1 MRKFP
6 WIVAALTSACCVL
19 LLAGALFPIASD
31 LLAGLRD
38 ASISPASAKVIR
50 IENGDRGNNLE
61 SSGLPGP
68 PPTVALDSQ
77 NVRGVLGSAVRSAT
91 DEDMGRVVDVI
102 VDRSGDPRAA
112 VIDFGG
118 FLGVGSRKIAID
130 WSAMRFSGLDQVTL
144 DLTRDQVKAA
154 PAYEPGKKTII
165 VLGASPE
172 FARSRVTARTS
183 EP

>member
-6 WIVAALTSACCVL
+6 CIVAALTSACCVL

-38 ASISPASAKVIR
+38 ASVSPASAKVIR
-50 IENGDRGNNLE
+50 VENGDRGDNLE

-77 NVRGVLGSAVRSAT
+77 NVRGILGSAVRSAT

-102 VDRSGDPRAA
+102 VDRSGD
-112 VIDFGG
+112 
-118 FLGVGSRKIAID
+118 GSRRGHRLRRLPRRRQPQD
-130 WSAMRFSGLDQVTL
+130 RHRLE
-144 DLTRDQVKAA
+144 RDAVHA
-154 PAYEPGKKTII
+154 GSTM
-165 VLGASPE
+165 S
-172 FARSRVTARTS
+172 RSI
-183 EP
+183 